1 MSDPEYGVPP
11 APLAPRPA
19 GGERDA
25 LEPAAPEPPVAAR
38 LVIEIRTDGT
48 RTVARG
54 AVEDAIL
61 GERIAVKVEGQTPL
75 ELMLALAKAF
85 IEVPFLQRVFTKG
98 PSLLESA
105 ARALLPGGK
114 KPPKP

>member
-1 MSDPEYGVPP
+1 MTDREHGVPP
-11 APLAPRPA
+11 DPLAPRPA

-25 LEPAAPEPPVAAR
+25 LEAAPDEPPVAAR
-38 LVIEIRTDGT
+38 LVVEIRTDGT

-75 ELMLALAKAF
+75 ELALALARAF
-85 IEVPFLQRVFTKG
+85 VEVPFLQRVFTKG
-98 PSLLESA
+98 PSLLGSA
-105 ARALLPGGK
+105 ARALVPGGK
-114 KPPKP
+114 KRGAP